1 MIKVILW
8 DVDGTLLDFKKS
20 ESCSIKN
27 AFRIF
32 SLGECSDDT
41 VKIYSDINQSCW
53 EMLER
58 GELTKEQTL
67 IVRFEKFFDKLGIK
81 NISPREF
88 CSVYENGIAD
98 TTAFIDGAYDTVSSL
113 KGKYKQYI
121 VTNGAYSVQTERLKR
136 SGLDKIFDGV
146 FISDE
151 VGYEKPSPLFFDY
164 VRGHI
169 DNVSL
174 DEILIVGDSLTS
186 DIKGGNNMGIKT
198 CLYSPRKT
206 EYDKNEYKINYVI
219 SSLDEVNSV
228 LEKG

>member
-8 DVDGTLLDFKKS
+8 DIDGTLLDFKAS

-27 AFRIF
+27 AFRRF
-32 SLGECSDDT
+32 SLGECTDET
-41 VKIYSDINQSCW
+41 VKLYSDINQECW
-53 EMLER
+53 LMLER
-58 GELTKEQTL
+58 GEITKEQTL
-67 IVRFEKFFDKLGIK
+67 LLRFEKFFDVYGIK
-81 NISPREF
+81 GITLQEF

-113 KGKYKQYI
+113 KGRYKQYA
-121 VTNGAYSVQTERLKR
+121 VTNGAYSVQTERLKK
-136 SGLDKIFDGV
+136 SGLDKLFDGV
-146 FISDE
+146 FISDD

-164 VRGHI
+164 VRKHI
-169 DNVSL
+169 DSVPL

-198 CLYSPRKT
+198 CLYSPEKA

-219 SSLDEVNSV
+219 SSLDEIYSV

>member
-8 DVDGTLLDFKKS
+8 DIDGTLLDFKKN
-20 ESCSIKN
+20 ESNSIKN
-27 AFRIF
+27 AFRVF

-41 VKIYSDINQSCW
+41 VKLYSDINQSCW

-67 IVRFEKFFDKLGIK
+67 IVRFEKFFDELDIK
-81 NISPREF
+81 GVSPREF

-113 KGKYKQYI
+113 RGKYKQYA

-136 SGLDKIFDGV
+136 LGLGELFDGV
-146 FISDE
+146 FISDK

-164 VRGHI
+164 VRKHI

-198 CLYSPRKT
+198 CLFSPKPLV
-206 EYDKNEYKINYVI
+206 YDKNEYKINYVI
-219 SSLDEVNSV
+219 SSLDEIDSV